1 MLSCIMDA
9 LEGRDVDVVNI
20 MGYFLHSDMDN
31 IVNIWID
38 GAMVELLTRVDPSQ
52 YEKHVIMKKGKKF
65 FYVRL

>member
-1 MLSCIMDA
+1 MDA

-20 MGYFLHSDMDN
+20 LGDFLHSDMDS